1 MPGRAEALLQQVI
14 KGGKW
19 LKSKDEINWS
29 EALLERL
36 WLPGWH
42 IWRIKSEKEKEKSCF
57 TFDLQFSYLKGC
69 KVKIHWHIL
78 WRPETECFYSAGYRN
93 VSLKRSSNPKSAPRP
108 KYTNQTLNASPLRQ
122 HVSVQSYFL
131 VSKQDASG
139 YMQRFTVAFVLFV
152 YTLPWHWQPTNPC
165 SPCGYCT
172 LSLHSCHQ
180 RALQHI
186 NRWEHS
192 SLVEELA
199 ARYRY
204 TEPSII
210 FCVFDR
216 SPRSPFQCT
225 PVTPW
230 EQMCTRCK
238 WAEWRGA
245 PCISTM
251 PVVHLAF
258 NDGSR

>member
-57 TFDLQFSYLKGC
+57 TFDLQLSYLKGC

-108 KYTNQTLNASPLRQ
+108 KYTNQTWNVSPLRR
-122 HVSVQSYFL
+122 HVSAQSYFL
-131 VSKQDASG
+131 VLKQDASG
-139 YMQRFTVAFVLFV
+139 YMQRFTVAFCFV
-152 YTLPWHWQPTNPC
+152 CVHTSLALTTHKPLLPMWLLYTQLAQLPPACATAHQQMGAFQSCRGTCCSLQIHGAEHYFLCLWQIASKPL
-165 SPCGYCT
+165 SMHAGDT
-172 LSLHSCHQ
+172 L
-180 RALQHI
+180 RA
-186 NRWEHS
+186 
-192 SLVEELA
+192 
-199 ARYRY
+199 
-204 TEPSII
+204 
-210 FCVFDR
+210 D
-216 SPRSPFQCT
+216 
-225 PVTPW
+225 
-230 EQMCTRCK
+230 
-238 WAEWRGA
+238 
-245 PCISTM
+245 
-251 PVVHLAF
+251 VHAM
-258 NDGSR
+258 